1 MFFLQNNPQWGKL
14 LGGSDRFPTMRIQS
28 PTPGFARR
36 SNPKCPWSIPKCSSL
51 RLDKLA
57 YFFFQTAVKVTATNN
72 SDSAFVLSF
81 LL

>member
-1 MFFLQNNPQWGKL
+1 
-14 LGGSDRFPTMRIQS
+14 MRIQS

-36 SNPKCPWSIPKCSSL
+36 SNSKRPWSSPKWSSP
-51 RLDKLA
+51 RLDKLH